1 MRDIIIV
8 LVSFLFVSSCIYQDD
23 RRVIASINEKE
34 LELSVVLDE
43 MPNQI
48 EDSAYFV
55 EKFMNDWIRKELL
68 LSHAEM
74 NINMDLFE
82 FENQIEDYR
91 ESLLIFAYQ
100 QEILNQNFD
109 TMISSLE
116 IQDYYNQ
123 FKDEFILNEN
133 LFKGRFIVVDK
144 LAPNLN
150 FINKWYKS
158 QKETIFEDLEDYC
171 QQFAKQYHID
181 DKKWMFFSIFNKR
194 LPNFIKDEEYFLKNT
209 KGVFFEDNLY
219 RYYVFVKDYQI
230 KGGVSPLS
238 IERQKIKDLL
248 LNKKKISYLNQF
260 EDELYQNALAKKKI
274 KIY

>member
-8 LVSFLFVSSCIYQDD
+8 LVSFLFFSSCIYKDE
-23 RRVIASINEKE
+23 RKVIASINEKE

-43 MPNQI
+43 MPNHI

-55 EKFMNDWIRKELL
+55 EKFINNWIRKELL

-82 FENQIEDYR
+82 FEKQIEDYR

-123 FKDEFILNEN
+123 FKDEFVLNEN

-150 FINKWYKS
+150 FLNKWYKS

-181 DKKWMFFSIFNKR
+181 DEKWMYFSIFNKR

-219 RYYVFVKDYQI
+219 RYYVFIKDYQI

-248 LNKKKISYLNQF
+248 LNKKKISFLNQF

>member
-1 MRDIIIV
+1 MKE
-8 LVSFLFVSSCIYQDD
+8 
-23 RRVIASINEKE
+23 VIASIDKKE

-55 EKFMNDWIRKELL
+55 AKFINNWIRKELL

-82 FENQIEDYR
+82 FEKQIEDYR

-123 FKDEFILNEN
+123 FKDEFVLNEN
-133 LFKGRFIVVDK
+133 IFKGRFIV
-144 LAPNLN
+144 L
-150 FINKWYKS
+150 
-158 QKETIFEDLEDYC
+158 
-171 QQFAKQYHID
+171 
-181 DKKWMFFSIFNKR
+181 
-194 LPNFIKDEEYFLKNT
+194 
-209 KGVFFEDNLY
+209 
-219 RYYVFVKDYQI
+219 
-230 KGGVSPLS
+230 
-238 IERQKIKDLL
+238 
-248 LNKKKISYLNQF
+248 IS
-260 EDELYQNALAKKKI
+260 
-274 KIY
+274 

>member
-8 LVSFLFVSSCIYQDD
+8 LVSFLFVSSCIYKDE

-55 EKFMNDWIRKELL
+55 AKFINNWIRKELL

-82 FENQIEDYR
+82 FEKQIEDYR

-123 FKDEFILNEN
+123 FKDEFVLNEN

-150 FINKWYKS
+150 FLNKWYKS

-181 DKKWMFFSIFNKR
+181 DEKWMYFSIFNKR

-219 RYYVFVKDYQI
+219 RYYVFIKDYQI

-248 LNKKKISYLNQF
+248 LNKKKISFLNQF

>member
-8 LVSFLFVSSCIYQDD
+8 LVSFLFVSSCIYKDE

-55 EKFMNDWIRKELL
+55 AKFINNWIRKELL

-82 FENQIEDYR
+82 FEKQIEDYR

-116 IQDYYNQ
+116 IKDYYNQ
-123 FKDEFILNEN
+123 FKDEFVLNEN

-150 FINKWYKS
+150 FLNKWYKS

-181 DKKWMFFSIFNKR
+181 DEKWMYFSIFNKR

-219 RYYVFVKDYQI
+219 RYYVFIKDYQI
-230 KGGVSPLS
+230 K
-238 IERQKIKDLL
+238 
-248 LNKKKISYLNQF
+248 
-260 EDELYQNALAKKKI
+260 
-274 KIY
+274 

>member
-8 LVSFLFVSSCIYQDD
+8 LVSFLFFSSCIYKDE

-55 EKFMNDWIRKELL
+55 EKFINNWIRKELL

-82 FENQIEDYR
+82 FEKQIEDYR

-123 FKDEFILNEN
+123 FKDEFVLNEN

-150 FINKWYKS
+150 FLNKWYKS

-181 DKKWMFFSIFNKR
+181 DEKWMYFSIFNKR

-219 RYYVFVKDYQI
+219 RYYVFIKDYQI

-248 LNKKKISYLNQF
+248 LNKKKISFLNQF